1 MTQARWPGMMKRRTA
16 AEYCD
21 MSEATFVREVLA
33 GRLPI
38 GVMLGGREHWSK
50 DALDKTFAKLSGDDG
65 DIPSYRRETME
76 RYGEAA

>member
-1 MTQARWPGMMKRRTA
+1 MTARWPGMMKRRTA

-21 MSEATFVREVLA
+21 MSEATFIREVLA

-50 DALDKTFAKLSGDDG
+50 DALDKTFAQLSGGEG
-65 DIPSYRRETME
+65 DIPAYRRETME